1 MKELNPNLK
10 RWDDSA
16 LLQFFKSENMRR
28 PENINFGIGEMDFA
42 TPQPVVD
49 ACKNALDQGIT
60 FYMPTMGEPNLRQA
74 LAESC
79 SKEYGLTITPDEIF
93 ITPGGTNA
101 IFVALLAIIGDNEEV
116 LYPDPGFPAYL
127 PQIILANGVPV
138 AYPLTDGNGFLPDPD
153 DISRRITE
161 KTKLLILNS
170 PSNPIGNI
178 IPGDRL
184 KALADLALENDLWVV
199 SDEAYKHL
207 VYEPDTHES
216 IINYP
221 DMRDRTFITCSFSKS
236 YAMTGWRLGYIL
248 GPPMFNEP
256 FFKVFQYSVTAVSSF
271 SQAASVKAVQEG
283 ASYSQDILSQMT
295 VRKQTMV
302 EGISEIPSVSF
313 PQPQGAFYVFLNI
326 GSTGRSSMEVS
337 KKLLDEY
344 ALVTIPGSLF
354 GDLGEGYLRL
364 SYAIQEE
371 KITEGLTRLKKAMEM
386 FIP

>member
-1 MKELNPNLK
+1 VKELNPNLR

-42 TPQPVVD
+42 TPKPIVD

-60 FYMPTMGEPNLRQA
+60 FYMPTMGEPDLRQA

-79 SKEYGLTITPDEIF
+79 SKEYGLTITQDEIF

-101 IFVALLAIIGDNEEV
+101 IFVALLALIGDKEEV
-116 LYPDPGFPAYL
+116 LYPNPGFPAYL
-127 PQIILANGVPV
+127 PQITLAQGLPV

-153 DISRRITE
+153 DICDRITE

-184 KALADLALENDLWVV
+184 KALAELALENDLWIV

-207 VYEPDTHES
+207 VYEPDKHES

-221 DMRDRTFITCSFSKS
+221 GMRDRTLVTCSFSKS

-271 SQAASVKAVQEG
+271 SQVASVRAVQEG
-283 ASYSQDILSQMT
+283 ASYSKDILSQMT

-302 EGISEIPSVSF
+302 EGISGIPSVSF
-313 PQPQGAFYVFLNI
+313 PQPQGAFYVLLNI
-326 GSTGRSSMEVS
+326 GSSGQSSMEVS
-337 KKLLDEY
+337 KRLLDEFS
-344 ALVTIPGSLF
+344 LVTIPGSIF

-364 SYAIQEE
+364 SYAIEEE
-371 KITEGLTRLKKAMEM
+371 KITEGLGRLKKAMET
-386 FIP
+386 FIQ